1 MISKQSKTSVKNKKS
16 IISSKGSEL
25 EKLRV
30 KASEKICEF
39 FYKKV
44 DSLKTPN
51 TNIAIIQKSILLK
64 YKELYWFLLDRYVD
78 VANEVKIN
86 YVSVGNAIIK
96 IILSYK

>member
-1 MISKQSKTSVKNKKS
+1 M
-16 IISSKGSEL
+16 

-39 FYKKV
+39 FYKRV
-44 DSLKTPN
+44 EQLKTPN
-51 TNIAIIQKSILLK
+51 TNIAIIQKSVLLK

-86 YVSVGNAIIK
+86 YVSVGIV
-96 IILSYK
+96 SS